1 MSSSSTDQFRFE
13 PTLFSAVRRYPA
25 VVIAVMLV
33 GAAFGV
39 AYSLVVPEQY
49 RASAGMTVPQPVSG
63 QQDSNDEY
71 LDSQVLLLQ
80 SEDVAKRATITANR
94 AIGANL
100 LSEDDF
106 VGDRKSVEIT
116 PPDKASPGTYGA
128 STITISFTWT
138 DPRIAQIGAN
148 AVAQAFD
155 EARSADITAQSQA
168 AIAGIERAIAD
179 AQNQNQR
186 ADLIGQRT
194 TAAVDREIDLAR
206 HPMISPAVLPELP
219 TNGNTKQAA
228 ALGLLVGLVLGA
240 LLAFFR
246 AGRRAG
252 LDDRL
257 DPVAVYGVPLIGTIP
272 TPGAEHRGRIA
283 ASGNAD
289 SLPMS
294 NKADSEA
301 AESYRFVAG
310 ALERIRASR
319 ISRQS
324 VVFISPQTGANT
336 SVVVANVA
344 LALADGGLR
353 VLVVDADPAGGLT
366 GLLRDDT
373 GADGFEQVLA
383 GERRA
388 ADCIR
393 PSKLNPSVSVLGAGS
408 PTARRT
414 TGTAYTKIVGPLL
427 AELGDSYDI
436 VLIDSPALLRMADS
450 PALVVAADAA
460 VVVVG
465 AHELVR
471 DHREMADRLDLI
483 GTDLLGYVYCA
494 GPTRAFRRSVRSAR
508 ADRTTAVP
516 AAAPQPSG
524 EPAEPE
530 PKPAF
535 EPEPKPK
542 PADRADVPFPRLPSE
557 PVLWPPSPRP
567 REPRAR
573 ANGGPTSAAPTGADS
588 APLQNGHR

>member
-1 MSSSSTDQFRFE
+1 VFG
-13 PTLFSAVRRYPA
+13 AVRRYPA
-25 VVIAVMLV
+25 TVVAVMLI
-33 GAAFGV
+33 GAVIGI

-49 RASAGMTVPQPVSG
+49 RASAGMTVPQPVST
-63 QQDSNDEY
+63 QQDGSDEY

-80 SEDVAKRATITANR
+80 SEDVAQRATIIANR
-94 AIGANL
+94 DIGANL
-100 LSEDDF
+100 LSEDDLG
-106 VGDRKSVEIT
+106 GDGKSVEIT

-138 DPRIAQIGAN
+138 DPRTAQIGAN

-155 EARSADITAQSQA
+155 EARSADIVAQSQA
-168 AIAGIERAIAD
+168 TIAGIERAIDD
-179 AQNQNQR
+179 AQNQDQR

-206 HPMISPAVLPELP
+206 HPMISPAVLPEVP

-228 ALGLLVGLVLGA
+228 ALGLLAGLVLGA
-240 LLAFFR
+240 LVAFFR

-257 DPVAVYGVPLIGTIP
+257 DPVAVYGVPLIGKIP
-272 TPGAEHRGRIA
+272 ASGAEQRGRIVPP
-283 ASGNAD
+283 GNAD

-294 NKADSEA
+294 NAADSEA
-301 AESYRFVAG
+301 AEAYRFVAG
-310 ALERIRASR
+310 ALERTRATR

-324 VVFISPQTGANT
+324 IVFISPQTGANT

-353 VLVVDADPAGGLT
+353 VLAVDADPAGGLT
-366 GLLRDDT
+366 GLLRPDDA
-373 GADGFEQVLA
+373 GADGFGQVLA

-393 PSKLNPSVSVLGAGS
+393 PSRLNPAVSVLGAGA

-414 TGTAYTKIVGPLL
+414 TGAAYTKVVGPLL

-450 PALVVAADAA
+450 SALVVAADAA

-465 AHELVR
+465 ARELVR
-471 DHREMADRLDLI
+471 DHRDMADRLDLI
-483 GTDLLGYVYCA
+483 GTDLLGYVFCA
-494 GPTRAFRRSVRSAR
+494 GPARASRRSLRSAR
-508 ADRTTAVP
+508 AERATGVPAVP
-516 AAAPQPSG
+516 PRPSSESG
-524 EPAEPE
+524 EPE
-530 PKPAF
+530 PKPAV
-535 EPEPKPK
+535 EPIPE
-542 PADRADVPFPRLPSE
+542 PADRTDVPFPRLPAE
-557 PVLWPPSPRP
+557 PWRPSPYP
-567 REPRAR
+567 RQPRAH
-573 ANGGPTSAAPTGADS
+573 ANAGPTSGAEAGADT
-588 APLQNGHR
+588 APFQNGHR